1 MDITNLKLHVRTHNA
16 RSAGK
21 PLLEAPL
28 FSENGE
34 NMLCKKIVL
43 SAQNVLPRFE
53 LGIFMH

>member
-34 NMLCKKIVL
+34 NLLCTKIVP
-43 SAQNVLPRFE
+43 NVRNNF
-53 LGIFMH
+53 